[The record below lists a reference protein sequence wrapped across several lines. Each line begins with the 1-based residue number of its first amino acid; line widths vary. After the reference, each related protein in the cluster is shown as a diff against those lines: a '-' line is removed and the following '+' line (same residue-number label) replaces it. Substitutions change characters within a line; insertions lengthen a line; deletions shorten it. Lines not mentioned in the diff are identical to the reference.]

1 MDPKTQYARSGE
13 VHIAYQAVGEGPDL
27 IFVPGWISNV
37 EVVWEFP
44 PLARFLRRLASFSRL
59 LLIDKRGCGLSDPLP
74 TGRSPSLEERMDD
87 VRAVMDAAGS
97 EKAALLGVSEGGA
110 LNILFAATYPE
121 RTSAL
126 ALYGTFAT
134 LGRAEDY
141 AWGFVPETVESNI
154 RQFEQGWGSGVT
166 LPYLAPSL
174 AKDESLQPL
183 WGRYER
189 LSASPGTAA
198 ALLRMSMQIDVR
210 HVLPAVRVPTLVL
223 HRDERFVPIGNG
235 QYLADHI
242 PGARFVQLSGDDHLY
257 CAGEIDEF
265 LDEVEHFVTGQLA
278 HDDPDRVLT
287 TLLFTDIA
295 ESTKLAAD
303 LGERR
308 WRDLLDTHDGLVRR
322 QLERF
327 RGRAVKTT
335 GDGFLA
341 SFDGPARAV
350 RCAGAI
356 VEGAR
361 HLGVAVR
368 AGLHTGEC
376 EVRGADLGGLAVHIG
391 ARVAG
396 IAAPGEVLVSS
407 TVKDLVAGSGL
418 NFTDRG
424 VHELKGVPSQWQ
436 LLALER

>member
-1 MDPKTQYARSGE
+1 MDPKTQYARSGD

-37 EVVWEFP
+37 EVMWEFP
-44 PLARFLRRLASFSRL
+44 PLARFLRRLASFSRM

-74 TGRSPSLEERMDD
+74 TGRTPSLEERMDD
-87 VRAVMDAAGS
+87 VRAVMDAVGS

-134 LGRAEDY
+134 LGRADDY
-141 AWGFVPETVESNI
+141 EFGFVPETVESNI
-154 RQFEQGWGSGVT
+154 RNFEQGWGSGVT

-174 AKDESLQPL
+174 ASDESLQSL

-235 QYLADHI
+235 KYLADHI
-242 PGARFVQLSGDDHLY
+242 PGARFVQLTGDDHLY
-257 CAGEIDEF
+257 CAGEIDGF
-265 LDEVEHFVTGQLA
+265 LDEVEQFVTGQLT

-295 ESTKLAAD
+295 DSTKLAAD

-327 RGRAVKTT
+327 RGRAVNTT

-356 VEGAR
+356 VQGAQ
-361 HLGVAVR
+361 HLGIRVR

-376 EVRGADLGGLAVHIG
+376 EVRGTDLGGLAVHIG

-396 IAAPGEVLVSS
+396 LAAPGEVFVSN

-418 NFTDRG
+418 NFADRG
-424 VHELKGVPSQWQ
+424 EHELKGVPGRWQ